1 LEVGPRVVASRSSA
15 VYVVDLE
22 GSAGLL
28 GGAAAFVTAGVR
40 SSAFDVLG
48 ADAAP
53 FDVVAALV
61 GGASV
66 LVDLS
71 SMGGAV
77 AAGDELG
84 A

>member
-1 LEVGPRVVASRSSA
+1 
-15 VYVVDLE
+15 VVDLE

-28 GGAAAFVTAGVR
+28 GGAAAFVTAGVG

-48 ADAAP
+48 SDAAP
-53 FDVVAALV
+53 FGVIAALV

-71 SMGGAV
+71 TVGGAI